1 MPPERLHELLA
12 SALVVG
18 IVPCALLAWRYL
30 QVLDRFFQE
39 LRDKEPALARQI
51 GSPRRWHMLLPFW
64 RFRKYT
70 AFLPHL
76 KQRVEPGTGGVRKVR
91 WRRQGSGKRSGVRV
105 IYYNTLDDGQVW
117 LLIVYSKSKF
127 DNLPT
132 SLLTKK
138 RDM

>member
-51 GSPRRWHMLLPFW
+51 GSPGGGICCCCRFGGSASIRPFC
-64 RFRKYT
+64 RT
-70 AFLPHL
+70 
-76 KQRVEPGTGGVRKVR
+76 
-91 WRRQGSGKRSGVRV
+91 
-105 IYYNTLDDGQVW
+105 
-117 LLIVYSKSKF
+117 
-127 DNLPT
+127 
-132 SLLTKK
+132 
-138 RDM
+138 